1 MRFCLKTPPLGIDP
15 GPPPTQLQEAMS
27 LAAPASSE
35 RLARLAYRAA
45 HVTRMGWYAGL
56 YRLSR
61 RLTRPTPAAPAVA
74 ERMPSTELLRADLDA
89 LIRQDLANIEA
100 GLYRMPEDVLPGP
113 SDWRNAARYIA
124 DLKAV
129 DKRRQAKD
137 GQEVFRTAAGPGRY
151 PRYYL
156 QNFHYQ
162 TDGYLSRRSAELYD
176 FQVEVLFGG
185 SADLMRRQAL
195 APIARHLSG
204 RKRSGLR
211 LLDVA
216 CGTGRFLAQIKS
228 NWPRLAVTG
237 IDLSPYYLATARE
250 RLAPWSRVTLVE
262 GAAERLPFADGEFDL
277 VTSVYLL
284 HELPRKVR
292 HEALEEMARVLK
304 PGGLLI
310 LVDSLQRGDKPEYE
324 ALMDHFPAAF
334 HEPYYD
340 DYTRDDLE
348 PVLVGA
354 GLEPA
359 VVDRAYFSRILHAS
373 KPNR

>member
-1 MRFCLKTPPLGIDP
+1 
-15 GPPPTQLQEAMS
+15 MS
-27 LAAPASSE
+27 AEAAPSTPE
-35 RLARLAYRAA
+35 RRLARLAYRAA
-45 HVTRMGWYAGL
+45 HATRMGWYAGL

-61 RLTRPTPAAPAVA
+61 RLTTPTPAAPGVA
-74 ERMPSTELLRADLDA
+74 ERMPGLAQLRADLEA
-89 LIRQDLANIEA
+89 LIEQDLANIDA

-113 SDWRNAARYIA
+113 AALRQAARYIA
-124 DLKAV
+124 DLRAV
-129 DKRRQAKD
+129 DRRRRAKD
-137 GQEVFRTAAGPGRY
+137 GQEVFRSKENGRF

-195 APIARHLSG
+195 APIARHIAG
-204 RKRSGLR
+204 RRHGELR

-216 CGTGRFLAQIKS
+216 CGTGRFLAQVKS
-228 NWPRLAVTG
+228 NWPRLPVTG
-237 IDLSPYYLATARE
+237 IDLSPFYLAEARD
-250 RLAPWSRVTLVE
+250 RLEPWSRVSLVE
-262 GAAERLPFADGEFDL
+262 GAAEKLPFPDDRFDL
-277 VTSVYLL
+277 VTSVFLL

-292 HEALEEMARVLK
+292 HAALTEMARVLK

-340 DYTRDDLE
+340 DYTRDELE
-348 PVLVGA
+348 PVLERA
-354 GLEPA
+354 GLAPA
-359 VVDRAYFSRILHAS
+359 GVELAYFAKIAKAAKRG
-373 KPNR
+373 

>member
-1 MRFCLKTPPLGIDP
+1 
-15 GPPPTQLQEAMS
+15 
-27 LAAPASSE
+27 
-35 RLARLAYRAA
+35 
-45 HVTRMGWYAGL
+45 
-56 YRLSR
+56 
-61 RLTRPTPAAPAVA
+61 
-74 ERMPSTELLRADLDA
+74 MPSLELLRADLDA

-129 DKRRQAKD
+129 DRRRQAKD

-162 TDGYLSRRSAELYD
+162 TDGYLSRRSAQLYD

-195 APIARHLSG
+195 APIARHVSG
-204 RKRSGLR
+204 RRHSELR

-216 CGTGRFLAQIKS
+216 CGTGRFLAQVKR
-228 NWPRLAVTG
+228 NCPRLPVTG
-237 IDLSPYYLATARE
+237 IDLSPYYLAAARE
-250 RLAPWSRVTLVE
+250 QLSPWSRVTLAE
-262 GAAERLPFADGEFDL
+262 GAAERLPFADAAFDL

-292 HEALEEMARVLK
+292 HEALQEMARVLK

-310 LVDSLQRGDKPEYE
+310 LVDSLQRGDRPEFE

-340 DYTRDDLE
+340 DYTRDELE
-348 PVLVGA
+348 PVLA
-354 GLEPA
+354 RSGLVESR
-359 VVDRAYFSRILHAS
+359 VDRAYFSRIMQAR
-373 KPNR
+373 KPDG